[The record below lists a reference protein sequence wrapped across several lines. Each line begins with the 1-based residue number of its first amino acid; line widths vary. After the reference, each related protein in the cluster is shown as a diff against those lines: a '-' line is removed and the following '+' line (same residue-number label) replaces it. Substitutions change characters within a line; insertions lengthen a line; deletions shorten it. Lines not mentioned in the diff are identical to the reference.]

1 MKLQR
6 KNRPAL
12 LAAAALGILIAGTAV
27 RLPGQSSKEEA
38 AAKNIIHGKYLV
50 DNAVLCVDCHT
61 PFNAKG
67 EPDRGRWLQG
77 TTLGFAPLQPVP
89 NWATV
94 APPIA
99 GLPGWT
105 DAAAVNFLVTGLDS
119 SGKPARPPMP
129 QFRFSR
135 SDAVAIVAYLKSLKP
150 AN

>member
-12 LAAAALGILIAGTAV
+12 SAVAALGILLAVMAV
-27 RLPGQSSKEEA
+27 RLPGQSPKEEA

-50 DNAVLCVDCHT
+50 DNLAICGGCHT
-61 PFNAKG
+61 PFNEKG
-67 EPDRGRWLQG
+67 EPDHNRWLQG
-77 TTLGFAPLQPVP
+77 ATLGFAPLQPLP
-89 NWATV
+89 NWAAV

-99 GLPGWT
+99 GLPGWD
-105 DAAAVNFLVTGLDS
+105 DAAAVNFLITGLDT

-135 SDAVAIVAYLKSLKP
+135 PDAVAMVAYLKSLKP
-150 AN
+150 TN